1 MKKVVDIKSTSTID
15 MIDVDEQQRNM
26 WIYEQSEE
34 LMSSRRKDLDQHVVE
49 FDSDF
54 VDFIHNKQYITI
66 EQMLGLEDLA
76 RDIVN
81 SYLSSDFAN
90 IDDYEMMRVKLH
102 MQLRKDAGL
111 CHYESSFFA
120 ENQLYYNFKHN
131 QFLKEHEEAA

>member
-34 LMSSRRKDLDQHVVE
+34 LMSSRRKDLDKHVVE

-76 RDIVN
+76 QDIVN
-81 SYLSSDFAN
+81 SYLGSDFAN
-90 IDDYEMMRVKLH
+90 IDDYETMRVKLH
-102 MQLRKDAGL
+102 IQLRKDAGL
-111 CHYESSFFA
+111 CHYESSFFS

>member
-1 MKKVVDIKSTSTID
+1 MKKVVDIKLTSVFD
-15 MIDVDEQQRNM
+15 MINHDEQERNM

-34 LMSSRRKDLDQHVVE
+34 LMSSRREDLDKHVVE

-102 MQLRKDAGL
+102 IQLRREARLSCNG
-111 CHYESSFFA
+111 SSFFS